1 MSNLQYNI
9 FYFLNKQCFDI
20 LNISINSNYIHT
32 FFKMLKIS
40 LLLSIIFI
48 FGYMLY
54 FVFYK
59 KNTLKGFFLEYKSIL
74 IQYSLVYI
82 LNIYCFLFLN
92 ELFLPNLNKFSYLF
106 RKTNSFQNTIFLLIF
121 VVCFLKLFL
130 CQISDIIESLILILI
145 EPFFMFN
152 KDKLKKFQNLNIKN
166 ICRTLYLNIIY
177 FCLIN
182 IKSLNQ
188 FIFMMFLIMAMKSD
202 IFHNLII
209 GTKKEALPHI

>member
-130 CQISDIIESLILILI
+130 CQISDIIESLILI
-145 EPFFMFN
+145 
-152 KDKLKKFQNLNIKN
+152 
-166 ICRTLYLNIIY
+166 
-177 FCLIN
+177 
-182 IKSLNQ
+182 
-188 FIFMMFLIMAMKSD
+188 
-202 IFHNLII
+202 
-209 GTKKEALPHI
+209 